1 MSNFNVVN
9 VYSSSQTTDN
19 MSRNVMLQWVNTSIV
34 LNYSKIEELCT
45 GAAYAQFLDLLF
57 PDANISLKKIS
68 FTAKLEHQYI
78 ANWKIVQSS
87 FKKIGIDKIIPVD
100 KLIKGRFQDNFE
112 FVQWFKKFFD
122 ANYGGQEYDAVAA
135 RHGQATTGGPGGVA
149 HKKVATKTP
158 SAEASP
164 MKCTKQLPVKE
175 PRTTVKAAAVA
186 KPAAGAATRN
196 NNQKSNRENMEV
208 AELKLKA
215 KEAEIAIESL
225 EKERDFYFEKL
236 RNIEVIC
243 QEGEN
248 EEIPGVKRI
257 LEILYATE
265 DGFETPDADEGVA
278 PEEEVAYGQEEPL
291 EDGEEN
297 QYY

>member
-149 HKKVATKTP
+149 HKKVATKT
-158 SAEASP
+158 
-164 MKCTKQLPVKE
+164 Q

>member
-149 HKKVATKTP
+149 HKKVATKTQG
-158 SAEASP
+158 EY
-164 MKCTKQLPVKE
+164 Q

>member
-1 MSNFNVVN
+1 M
-9 VYSSSQTTDN
+9 
-19 MSRNVMLQWVNTSIV
+19 
-34 LNYSKIEELCT
+34 
-45 GAAYAQFLDLLF
+45 LF
-57 PDANISLKKIS
+57 PEGNISLKKIN
-68 FTAKLEHQYI
+68 FNAKLEHQYI
-78 ANWKIVQSS
+78 ANWKIVQSA
-87 FKKIGIDKIIPVD
+87 FKKLGIDKIIPVD

-122 ANYGGQEYDAVAA
+122 ANYGGQEYDASSA
-135 RHGQATTGGPGGVA
+135 RQGQMISSGSSGVA
-149 HKKVATKTP
+149 HKKVPLKT
-158 SAEASP
+158 
-164 MKCTKQLPVKE
+164 Q
-175 PRTTVKAAAVA
+175 PRTAKAAAVA

-208 AELKLKA
+208 AELKLKV

-265 DGFETPDADEGVA
+265 DGFETPEADEGVA
-278 PEEEVAYGQEEPL
+278 TEEEVAYGQEEPL
-291 EDGEEN
+291 DDGEEN